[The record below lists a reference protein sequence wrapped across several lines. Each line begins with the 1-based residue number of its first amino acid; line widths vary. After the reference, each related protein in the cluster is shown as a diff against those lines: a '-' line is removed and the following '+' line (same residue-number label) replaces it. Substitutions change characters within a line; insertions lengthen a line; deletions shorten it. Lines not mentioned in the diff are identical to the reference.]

1 MKYIKSILAG
11 ILGTCLAMNVQAQEI
26 PIVISGGTIHLGN
39 GKLIQSGTIVLNR
52 GKVME
57 VGDAPVSFIKNAK
70 TIDATGK
77 HIYPGIIAL
86 NNIMGLN
93 EIDAV
98 RATRDFNETG
108 DMNPNVRA
116 LIAYNTDSKILPT
129 ATFNGILF
137 TQCVPQGGNI
147 SGTSSLVYTKAW
159 NWEDAAVKAD
169 DGVHLNYA
177 DLRVARRAEDK
188 ENQQKELDNIRH
200 FFEDAAQYAKL
211 ENPEP
216 VNQRLKAMKSVMEG
230 KTNLYVHVNHS
241 KGLVSAIQFF
251 KENYPQIKMV
261 LVGADDAYKISD
273 LIAQHKI
280 PVILGNVHRLPS
292 HASEDFDQPYKTAT
306 QLVEKGILV
315 AISQA
320 GSWESRNVIFNAGT
334 CAAYGLTKEQALQL
348 VTENAAK
355 IVGIDNRI
363 GTLEKGKDASL
374 VISDGDLLDMKTSN
388 VIQAFIMGEEIDLR
402 NQQVELY
409 EKYKKKFGI
418 D

>member
-11 ILGTCLAMNVQAQEI
+11 ILGTCLVMNVQAQEI

-39 GKLIQSGTIVLNR
+39 GKLIQNGTIVLNR

-159 NWEDAAVKAD
+159 NWEDAAV
-169 DGVHLNYA
+169 
-177 DLRVARRAEDK
+177 
-188 ENQQKELDNIRH
+188 
-200 FFEDAAQYAKL
+200 
-211 ENPEP
+211 
-216 VNQRLKAMKSVMEG
+216 
-230 KTNLYVHVNHS
+230 
-241 KGLVSAIQFF
+241 
-251 KENYPQIKMV
+251 
-261 LVGADDAYKISD
+261 
-273 LIAQHKI
+273 
-280 PVILGNVHRLPS
+280 
-292 HASEDFDQPYKTAT
+292 
-306 QLVEKGILV
+306 
-315 AISQA
+315 
-320 GSWESRNVIFNAGT
+320 
-334 CAAYGLTKEQALQL
+334 
-348 VTENAAK
+348 
-355 IVGIDNRI
+355 
-363 GTLEKGKDASL
+363 
-374 VISDGDLLDMKTSN
+374 
-388 VIQAFIMGEEIDLR
+388 
-402 NQQVELY
+402 
-409 EKYKKKFGI
+409 
-418 D
+418 